1 MTPERPVLIV
11 GAGIGGLALALA
23 LARRGIA
30 SRIVE
35 RRQELAEAG
44 AGIQLSPNA
53 VRVLQELGVA
63 LPLAPA
69 VGVPGHLAIHAGRTG
84 SLVQRLPLGDWIAA
98 RHGAPYWVAHR
109 RDLQAVLATAVAAEP
124 LVRLTLGVEVRF
136 FEAEGRIV
144 RLAGPGGQRIE
155 GAAIVGADGVFS
167 RIRQQLLAPKAP
179 RWSGLTAARTVI
191 PADRLGNRL
200 DISSTGVWLGRR
212 THVVH
217 YPVRAG
223 REVAVV
229 VIAPGRTA
237 EQGWAV
243 EATRESV
250 LASVRGF
257 APDLGEVLATAT
269 EWRRWAL
276 YELEP
281 LTRWSGGRVGVLGD
295 AAHPTLPFLAQGGA
309 LALEDA
315 AVLARR
321 LAEAGEHHV
330 DEALAAYG
338 AARSARAAR
347 IVAAARGNG
356 RLFHLPGLLARAR
369 DLALAR
375 TPPARLMAR
384 WDWVYGWRPD

>member
-23 LARRGIA
+23 LARRNIA
-30 SRIVE
+30 SHVVE
-35 RRQELAEAG
+35 RRPVLSEAG

-53 VRVLQELGVA
+53 VRLLEELGVA
-63 LPLAPA
+63 ARLSPE
-69 VGVPGHLAIHAGRTG
+69 VGAPGHLSIHAGRTG
-84 SLVQRLPLGDWIAA
+84 EVIQSLPLGDWIAA

-109 RDLQAVLATAVAAEP
+109 RDLQAVLVEAVQAEP

-136 FEAEGRIV
+136 FEAEGRGV
-144 RLAGPGGQRIE
+144 RLAGPGDQRIE
-155 GAAIVGADGVFS
+155 GSAIVGADGVFS

-191 PADRLGNRL
+191 PAAQLAGRL
-200 DISSTGVWLGRR
+200 DIEGTGAWLGRGA
-212 THVVH
+212 HVVH

-229 VIAPGRTA
+229 VIAPGRAA

-250 LASVRGF
+250 LASLRAF
-257 APDLGEVLATAT
+257 APALGEALGVATD
-269 EWRRWAL
+269 WRRWAL

-281 LTRWSGGRVGVLGD
+281 LSRWSEGRVGVLGD

-330 DEALAAYG
+330 AGALAAYG
-338 AARSARAAR
+338 AARAARAAR
-347 IVAAARGNG
+347 MVAAARSNG
-356 RLFHLPGLLARAR
+356 RLFHLGGPLARIR

-384 WDWVYGWRPD
+384 WDWVYGWRPE